1 VKLVAVEGDGV
12 VVEQGG
18 ERVRL
23 EVERLGEGVD
33 MPRLVRP

>member
-1 VKLVAVEGDGV
+1 V
-12 VVEQGG
+12 VIEQGG

-23 EVERLGEGVD
+23 EVERLGEVVE